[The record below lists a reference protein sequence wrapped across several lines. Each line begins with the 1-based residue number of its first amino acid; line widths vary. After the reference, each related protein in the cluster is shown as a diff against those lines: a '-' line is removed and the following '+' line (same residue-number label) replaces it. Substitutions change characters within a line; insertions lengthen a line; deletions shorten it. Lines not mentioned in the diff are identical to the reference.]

1 MKLITPKDMRG
12 ASFFRVSTI
21 EFNDFEVDRL
31 LPSLFFKILG
41 GGRGRGPKKND
52 PTAIQDF
59 INHLAT
65 HPALDGFDN
74 PEGRQVLERLVRTTL
89 ITTGAVSKGRR
100 GEQILSVSPYSI
112 LSHKPGFPTESSR
125 QRGVDTFVYR
135 ALRDSLGA
143 DDALQKFVKMVFGKG
158 VRIGQLPMLGGE
170 YDGSEDLDVLS
181 RLSIAF
187 LDGFQPVGVGRGIDR
202 SGKSPCAGLVRALS
216 EDMLRY
222 LFAYYNRMPSQALTY
237 YFLGLINF
245 ELFNYSLKLVYAVNA
260 LVRQP
265 DTLPPAMQ
273 HTGLA
278 SPPHIYL
285 DFTSESGSLSQEMA
299 TECVRRDIEAYQQ
312 FLASNLTLRQLD
324 RYVAA
329 LIKSPRHKTKIEEV
343 LNLGALGSSNAQEG
357 AKYLQALLL
366 LQDYPAVESL
376 LQARAQVDEEA
387 IREANRTLEEH
398 QGDEEVSEEDL
409 DQIDIIANTGRTDIE
424 RVVALLAE
432 GQRANVLKNYIAW
445 FRSTGGLSK
454 PHGVLEGN
462 LRGRRSWRYAP
473 GNDFLAILVQLAVVR
488 DGTCSGENGHA
499 KPDVIKL
506 QDFLTFLEE
515 RFGILIDRPPA
526 PFHGADYAAAARDN
540 LRAMLKRLRQM
551 GIFRDLSDDFTV
563 QRIYP
568 PYVDERT
575 VTTESNS

>member
-1 MKLITPKDMRG
+1 MKLIIPKDMRG
-12 ASFFRVSTI
+12 TSFSPVSPI
-21 EFNDFEVDRL
+21 EFNNFDVDRL
-31 LPSLFFKILG
+31 LPTLFFKILG
-41 GGRGRGPKKND
+41 GGRGRAPRKND
-52 PTAIQDF
+52 PTAIQSFVDQ
-59 INHLAT
+59 LAE
-65 HPALDGFDN
+65 HPDLKNFNNDDG
-74 PEGRQVLERLVRTTL
+74 RRVLNRLVRTTL
-89 ITTGAVSKGRR
+89 ISMGSVGERRR
-100 GEQILSVSPYSI
+100 GEQILSVTPYNI
-112 LSHKPGFPTESSR
+112 LCHKPGFPTESSR
-125 QRGVDTFVYR
+125 LRGVDTFIYR
-135 ALRDSLGA
+135 AMRDSLGA
-143 DDALQKFVKMVFGKG
+143 DNALQNFVKMVFGKG
-158 VRIGQLPMLGGE
+158 VRIGPISTLGGE
-170 YDGSEDLDVLS
+170 YDGSEDLDILS

-187 LDGFQPVGVGRGIDR
+187 LDGFEPVGVGRGIDR
-202 SGKSPCAGLVRALS
+202 TVKSPCAGLVRVFA
-216 EDMLRY
+216 EDLLRY

-245 ELFNYSLKLVYAVNA
+245 ELFNYSLKLVYSVNA

-299 TECVRRDIEAYQQ
+299 TECVRRDIESYQR
-312 FLASNLTLRQLD
+312 FLHSTLLLRQLD
-324 RYVAA
+324 RYVVMLRRNSKYRAN
-329 LIKSPRHKTKIEEV
+329 LEQV
-343 LNLGALGSSNAQEG
+343 LNADTAGAD
-357 AKYLQALLL
+357 YLQGLLR
-366 LQDYPAVESL
+366 LQDNPEIDVRI
-376 LQARAQVDEEA
+376 QALAQNDETK
-387 IREANRTLEEH
+387 IREANLDQKTSDISVEATET
-398 QGDEEVSEEDL
+398 DEELPFLREL
-409 DQIDIIANTGRTDIE
+409 DNMAGTDVE
-424 RVVALLAE
+424 RVVALLVE
-432 GQRANVLKNYIAW
+432 GQRQKALPNYLVW
-445 FRSTGGLSK
+445 FRDSGGLMKS
-454 PHGVLEGN
+454 HGVLEGN